1 MTRLLFGSRTKQQ
14 IQFHKLFPF
23 KMSSQTEAR
32 TKEIMVTYP
41 GNNFGCALVGKSVCA
56 QAVFR
61 MRSKL
66 YCKY

>member
-1 MTRLLFGSRTKQQ
+1 
-14 IQFHKLFPF
+14 
-23 KMSSQTEAR
+23 MSSQTEAR
-32 TKEIMVTYP
+32 SKEIMVTYP
-41 GNNFGCALVGKSVCA
+41 GNNFGYALVGKSVCA